1 MTAAAMRLSG
11 LDLATITEGQ
21 EPRQVFQASVD
32 AARAAEELR
41 YARYWFAEHHNMP
54 SILSSATSVLIGHV
68 AAHTSS
74 IRVGSGG
81 IMLPNHSPLVI
92 AEQFGTLE
100 TLHPGRIDLG
110 VGRAPGGDRETF
122 LALRRDPA
130 AAEYFPQDVA
140 ELRDLLGP
148 AQPGQRVQAIPGT
161 GTNVPIYILGSSL
174 FGAKLAATLG
184 LPYAFA
190 SHFAPAALDDAL
202 AAYRQ
207 NFRPSEQL
215 GAPYVIAAMNVYAA
229 ETRDAAEALVTSS
242 LVRMARGLI
251 SRSGSPAPD
260 VSDYAL
266 LASPVGQQVRS
277 MLQHTAAG
285 NADDVRAGV
294 QDFADHTGADEIM
307 VVTNT
312 PDVES
317 RIRSYQ
323 ILAAAFGTDG

>member
-1 MTAAAMRLSG
+1 MRLSV
-11 LDLATITEGQ
+11 LDLATVIEEQ
-21 EPRQVFQASVD
+21 EPREVFQASVD
-32 AARAAEELR
+32 TARAAEELG

-74 IRVGSGG
+74 IRIGSGG

-148 AQPGQRVQAIPGT
+148 AQPGQRVRAIPGT

-174 FGAKLAATLG
+174 FGAKLAASLG

-207 NFRPSEQL
+207 NFEPSEQL
-215 GAPYVIAAMNVYAA
+215 SRPYVIVAMNVYAA
-229 ETRDAAEALVTSS
+229 QTREAAEALLTGN
-242 LVRMARGLI
+242 LVRMARGLV
-251 SRSGSPAPD
+251 SRSGSPVPE
-260 VSDYAL
+260 VSDETL

-277 MLQHTAAG
+277 MLQHTAFG
-285 NADDVRAGV
+285 TSDEVGEGVRT
-294 QDFADHTGADEIM
+294 FAEHTKADEIM

-312 PDVES
+312 PDVEA

-323 ILAAAFGTDG
+323 ILARATGITG